1 MLGLCIA
8 LGATSILQ
16 TSSAAAL
23 AFCIGVLAERWRT
36 HVRAKTTASS
46 ARRISRATQTA
57 SASEPSARPASPAG
71 APLPAP
77 SSHSREWRQ
86 RLAALRGK
94 GEALWPGGGLP
105 AALDDEGY
113 LSALLEKS
121 ASRDP
126 LWAERKLC
134 AAVEYRRGLVTGGGG
149 AARCAGGTLRAAPA
163 STHSAV
169 LAIPAVVRLLRGGAA
184 EPLLSD
190 AALQE
195 AGRVLRRG
203 ALYWHGFDASGGPI
217 MWAHTGRM
225 DLRDAEPSAWGR
237 AVATLI
243 EVGVVGTRARR
254 AGEGC
259 RVGSGVGA
267 AVGDSDGR
275 SEAPRCDRFVYV
287 ECADGFSLGPKV
299 PLTRAVA
306 VARRSLAAL
315 FGGSPERFAGAVVA
329 PASRT
334 NRILFS
340 LARHFI
346 PASTARRIHFFGQ
359 TEQLRAFFRRREL
372 GLDSAV
378 LPACLGGSAT
388 HVLPRTPSGD
398 VDLAAMLRE
407 IAGGDGG
414 ADDADGA
421 GGAGGAGGAAPPRS
435 PPMEAGI
442 EAARAKAGSAG

>member
-23 AFCIGVLAERWRT
+23 AFCI
-36 HVRAKTTASS
+36 
-46 ARRISRATQTA
+46 
-57 SASEPSARPASPAG
+57 
-71 APLPAP
+71 
-77 SSHSREWRQ
+77 
-86 RLAALRGK
+86 

-134 AAVEYRRGLVTGGGG
+134 AAVD
-149 AARCAGGTLRAAPA
+149 
-163 STHSAV
+163 AV

-388 HVLPRTPSGD
+388 H
-398 VDLAAMLRE
+398 
-407 IAGGDGG
+407 
-414 ADDADGA
+414 
-421 GGAGGAGGAAPPRS
+421 
-435 PPMEAGI
+435 AGI